1 MNFVA
6 GILSGGKGER
16 FWPLSRDDH
25 PKQFLKIAGNKTLIE
40 MTYERIRKIPDCS
53 EIVLISNKKFEEKLK
68 FLFPDASLILEPV
81 GKNTAPACAVANEY
95 VMRKYGKAV
104 LGIFPSDHYILE
116 DENFVEDISHG
127 IKLAEEG
134 YIVTVGIKP
143 DRVETGY
150 GYIEIGERIDERGFK
165 ALKFHEKP
173 DPDTA
178 KKYVESGRFFWNAGM
193 FIWRVDIFDMALK
206 NNLPEFYEILK
217 SCSLDDLSSI
227 YEKAPSI
234 SVDYAIMEK
243 EKNIAVVEA
252 SFSWEDLGSF
262 PSLKKVVSQ
271 DDLGN
276 VIHGNVAYH
285 NCEDCVIIGDGPL
298 VAAYGLKDIVVVST
312 RDVVLVIP
320 KEEAQNVKK
329 LREIL
334 KEKGLVHLL

>member
-16 FWPLSRDDH
+16 FWPLSRDDN
-25 PKQFLKIAGNKTLIE
+25 PKQFLKIAGDKTLIE
-40 MTYERIRKIPDCS
+40 MTYERIRKIPGCS
-53 EIVLISNKKFEEKLK
+53 EIVIISNKKFEGKLK
-68 FLFPDASLILEPV
+68 FIFPDASLILEPV
-81 GKNTAPACAVANEY
+81 GRNTAPACAVANEY
-95 VMRKYGKAV
+95 VMRKYGNAV
-104 LGIFPSDHYILE
+104 LGIFPSDHYIIE

-127 IKLAEEG
+127 IELAKEG

-150 GYIEIGERIDERGFK
+150 GYIEIGERVDEKAFK

-178 KKYVESGRFFWNAGM
+178 KKYLESGRFFWNAGM
-193 FIWRVDIFDMALK
+193 FIWRVDIFDQSLK
-206 NNLPEFYEILK
+206 NHLPEFYEILK
-217 SCSLDDLSSI
+217 ASKLDNLFSI

-262 PSLKKVVSQ
+262 PSLKKVISQ
-271 DDLGN
+271 DNLGN
-276 VIHGNVAYH
+276 VIHGNVVYH
-285 NCEDCVIIGDGPL
+285 NCEDCVILVDGPL

-312 RDVVLVIP
+312 RDAVLVIP

-334 KEKGLVHLL
+334 KEKGLDHLL